1 MWKQTLVEVVKV
13 KDVDTGGKPTMF
25 EEPVMLDYN
34 FGRGF
39 LVGKERKDVIKRP
52 TPPTAKAIPETK
64 VDSVASFRP
73 DFDNEK
79 QLPPT
84 DKKVFNDPDD
94 IWDTIPQP

>member
-1 MWKQTLVEVVKV
+1 
-13 KDVDTGGKPTMF
+13 VDTGGKPTMF
-25 EEPVMLDYN
+25 ETPVMLDYN

-39 LVGKERKDVIKRP
+39 LVGHQRIDVIKRP
-52 TPPTAKAIPETK
+52 EPPKQAEVFEDKKDA
-64 VDSVASFRP
+64 VSSFKP